1 SGVSTPAPHVFSD
14 GSGQSVMAITV
25 TDNAGNV
32 SNSAG
37 AFSGVDQDTVA
48 PTLTASRDGAAY
60 AASHSGWNNT
70 TVTVMFS
77 ASDSGS
83 GVTNPADEV
92 FSTEGMFT
100 SSAQKVTDV
109 AGNTSAP
116 ANTFAIKIDETAPSL
131 SASITSPAMTGWY
144 NISTGPA
151 TVTY

>member
-1 SGVSTPAPHVFSD
+1 
-14 GSGQSVMAITV
+14 
-25 TDNAGNV
+25 
-32 SNSAG
+32 
-37 AFSGVDQDTVA
+37 
-48 PTLTASRDGAAY
+48 
-60 AASHSGWNNT
+60 
-70 TVTVMFS
+70 
-77 ASDSGS
+77 
-83 GVTNPADEV
+83 EV

-151 TVTY
+151 TVTYVASDSSSGVTTPSPYMFSDGSGQSVTAITVTDVAGNESSSVGGFSGIDQDTVAPSLSAKINSPAGTGWYNSSTGPATVTYTASDATSGV